1 MFLRDAK
8 GSTVFAVDD
17 GSSVVV
23 EVGRLDVLLKLGLGL
38 YPLGSREA
46 TSISW
51 NWIPSTLFLSVGVAS
66 VVVVLVVVVLDV
78 VVVVDASE
86 LLEIS
91 GDDEASDEG
100 SLKPGGKKF
109 GDTSA
114 KRMLEKM
121 LVGSFRGF
129 SVVVKITGEE
139 VVVVGT
145 VVKVGKDG
153 IIAAE

>member
-1 MFLRDAK
+1 M
-8 GSTVFAVDD
+8 VVD
-17 GSSVVV
+17 
-23 EVGRLDVLLKLGLGL
+23 VGGLVVLLTVGLGL

-51 NWIPSTLFLSVGVAS
+51 NWIPSALFACVGVAS

-78 VVVVDASE
+78 VVVVVDGSE
-86 LLEIS
+86 LLGIS
-91 GDDEASDEG
+91 GDKEGSDDG
-100 SLKPGGKKF
+100 SLKPGGKKL

-121 LVGSFRGF
+121 LVGSLRGF
-129 SVVVKITGEE
+129 SVVVKTGEE
-139 VVVVGT
+139 VVVVAAV

-153 IIAAE
+153 RMAAE